1 MSRDIEMSTDLS
13 TITKEYE
20 GYNFIDTQTKTNPNF
35 MMHLAN
41 LAASDSKHD
50 FGQEYVK
57 SDNVIIDIYNTGIP
71 KPFKIVYDESGS
83 VKSVLQNGQTL
94 QAMFTGD
101 TKTVDFDIKHLDQE
115 PGKVLHR
122 YAGIKEYIKDNGLYN
137 EGGNFVEKC
146 QLLDSI
152 LVIDFNQN
160 GFLSMLKNGKSDPE
174 KKMYYVMV
182 PELENDPAGK
192 TPVDDKLFKRETGVD
207 LRAMLDV
214 TDKTIVYNEYDMN
227 SEVFSNNFF
236 SNYNFQLSPITSTKG
251 ISGKVTSKSVSL
263 NIFKNNKLGGDILN
277 QAEIKNCKKE
287 NSIDSLLKFLK
298 NFFKI
303 ISGSKSSDSTSNF
316 NYNVKLQQKRSG
328 DWFQV
333 LACLDIYN
341 RKFKDYND
349 PNKDINFTKQN
360 NNVYFVTHDQIA
372 CAYALIMG
380 VNIIFINEKNAYVL
394 TNVETVAND
403 VSPLERLFNNY
414 QPNLW
419 SSNEEL
425 NMQFTE
431 MRKFLDEYRL
441 LRDNYLKNYENAINK
456 AVEKLYNKIIPP
468 PPASPSLTCNNE
480 NDANSYMEIIK
491 NLFHN
496 CVLYSNIKM
505 SLPDPTGI
513 IADLNNDEYLNAF
526 KEYNVSNSDKINI
539 VVNSY
544 NKAISIKNQHGQGK
558 ESIVWQ
564 SSKWENLLKKS
575 DAYTSVSD
583 WVWKKKIS
591 SRIKSFFT
599 SGTTGRNN
607 DIYLFLSFI
616 DTIDDSIAKQVTE
629 VFDKYRQIVD
639 NTKTGQNAW
648 SNKNDREDYIKN
660 NSELIA
666 QINVFLRRE
675 SNNSSFE
682 KDKIAFIEQQTNSY
696 SQENQNINIL
706 SDAILVR
713 ENTNSLINDNIR
725 GDYSEV
731 SSEIKEEGYVLTQD
745 ISIQQTTNPLL
756 TACLVYNWSTNNS
769 ESMVDEILDNE
780 IPNNEI
786 PNNEMDIETNTY
798 YESSKGN
805 NKRGRD
811 TDDEE
816 ENSKFTRYGGGI
828 DLNSIKIN
836 DSTIAYHPLLPIYM
850 IACSYNCNINSDLE
864 GSIDYDEYLKYYN
877 FLKKMTD
884 VLFSKYLRGIKS
896 NNIAKS
902 YFIGLAL
909 RELLFTLNRD
919 DDGIKVICNN
929 VLSNV
934 NIGEYQSFSLMNS
947 MLSDYISGK
956 IEETKEEKEFG
967 IKLLQSS
974 VFKEFINNDVKIKEI
989 ITNPPT
995 NESIDSLKKKSLDL
1009 IIRIKDK
1016 IITDRSSNLNTS
1028 IASSLSSSIPSRI
1041 STGTSSEER
1050 ENMSQIINPTASAA
1064 VIGGVLKTKK
1074 RKYKRILKTKKGN
1087 SKKNGKKS
1095 KKTIKKRKG
1104 KKNKRTKNNNK

>member
-1 MSRDIEMSTDLS
+1 MSTDS
-13 TITKEYE
+13 NTDVEMSENTNSKEYE
-20 GYNFIDTQTKTNPNF
+20 GYNFIDTQTKSNPNF
-35 MMHLAN
+35 MQHLAN

-57 SDNVIIDIYNTGIP
+57 SDNVIITIYNTGIP
-71 KPFKIVYDESGS
+71 KSFDKVYDESGS

-94 QAMFTGD
+94 QAMFPGD
-101 TKTVDFDIKHLDQE
+101 TKTADFDIKHLEQE
-115 PGKVLHR
+115 TGKVLHR
-122 YAGIKEYIKDNGLYN
+122 YTGIKEYIKKDGTYN
-137 EGGNFVEKC
+137 EGGQFVEKC

-160 GFLSMLKNGKSDPE
+160 GFLSMLKNGKSDLE
-174 KKMYYVMV
+174 KKMYYVMI

-207 LRAMLDV
+207 LRAMLDI

-227 SEVFSNNFF
+227 SEIFSNNFF

-263 NIFKNNKLGGDILN
+263 NIFKKNTIGGNILN

-298 NFFKI
+298 NFFKL
-303 ISGSKSSDSTSNF
+303 ISGNNKSDPTSDF

-372 CAYALIMG
+372 CSYALIMG
-380 VNIIFINEKNAYVL
+380 VNVIFINEKNAYVL
-394 TNVETVAND
+394 TNVETIAND

-414 QPNLW
+414 QPNIW
-419 SSNEEL
+419 SSNQEKNVE
-425 NMQFTE
+425 FTK
-431 MRKFLDEYRL
+431 MREFLDEYRL
-441 LRDNYLKNYENAINK
+441 LRDEYLKKYEDEINK
-456 AVEKLYNKIIPP
+456 AVKDLYNKIVPP

-480 NDANSYMEIIK
+480 KEADSYMEIIK

-505 SLPDPTGI
+505 SLPDPTDI
-513 IADLNNDEYLNAF
+513 MSDLNNDEYLNAF
-526 KEYNVSNSDKINI
+526 KEYNVSNNDKINI

-599 SGTTGRNN
+599 SGTTSRKN

-616 DTIDDSIAKQVTE
+616 DTIDENIAKQVTE

-639 NTKTGQNAW
+639 NTRTGQNAW

-675 SNNSSFE
+675 STLNSFE
-682 KDKIAFIEQQTNSY
+682 KDQLAFIGQQTNSY
-696 SQENQNINIL
+696 SNSNSNSEENQNINIL
-706 SDAILVR
+706 SDAELVQ
-713 ENTNSLINDNIR
+713 ENTTSLINDNNKDFI
-725 GDYSEV
+725 EA
-731 SSEIKEEGYVLTQD
+731 SSEIKDDDYDLMND
-745 ISIQQTTNPLL
+745 ISIQETTNPLL
-756 TACLVYNWSTNNS
+756 TACLVYNWSTENS
-769 ESMVDEILDNE
+769 ESMVEEILVEELRNE
-780 IPNNEI
+780 KIR
-786 PNNEMDIETNTY
+786 
-798 YESSKGN
+798 S
-805 NKRGRD
+805 
-811 TDDEE
+811 EE
-816 ENSKFTRYGGGI
+816 EPGSKYSKYVGGWI
-828 DLNSIKIN
+828 DINSIEIN
-836 DSTIAYHPLLPIYM
+836 DFTIAYHPLLPIYM

-877 FLKKMTD
+877 FLEKMTN
-884 VLFSKYLRGIKS
+884 VLLSEYLS
-896 NNIAKS
+896 NLKQINTAKA
-902 YFIGLAL
+902 YLIGLAL

-919 DDGIKVICNN
+919 DHGIKTICNN

-956 IEETKEEKEFG
+956 IEETEKEKEFG
-967 IKLLQSS
+967 EKLLQSS
-974 VFKEFINNDVKIKEI
+974 VFKKFINDDVKIKEI
-989 ITNPPT
+989 IINTPT
-995 NESIDSLKKKSLDL
+995 NESIDSLKKKSLNL

-1016 IITDRSSNLNTS
+1016 IIADRKSDGNTRKSLTSTSSGTPTT
-1028 IASSLSSSIPSRI
+1028 ILS
-1041 STGTSSEER
+1041 GTSFGER
-1050 ENMSQIINPTASAA
+1050 ENISQPNSRKRSRDEITTR
-1064 VIGGVLKTKK
+1064 GGVKTKK
-1074 RKYKRILKTKKGN
+1074 RKYKRILKTKQRN
-1087 SKKNGKKS
+1087 SKKNGKKG

-1104 KKNKRTKNNNK
+1104 KGNKKTRKQ

>member
-1 MSRDIEMSTDLS
+1 MSENTENTENTDVEMSENS
-13 TITKEYE
+13 NTKEYE
-20 GYNFIDTQTKTNPNF
+20 GYNFIDTQTKSNPNF
-35 MMHLAN
+35 MQHLAN

-57 SDNVIIDIYNTGIP
+57 SSNDIITIYNTGIP
-71 KPFKIVYDESGS
+71 KSFDNVYDESGS
-83 VKSVLQNGQTL
+83 VKSVLQNDKTL
-94 QAMFTGD
+94 QAMFGD
-101 TKTVDFDIKHLDQE
+101 KETADFDIKYLNQE
-115 PGKVLHR
+115 SGKVLHR
-122 YAGIKEYIKDNGLYN
+122 YTGIKEYIKKDGMYN
-137 EGGNFVEKC
+137 QGGQFVEKC

-160 GFLSMLKNGKSDPE
+160 GFLSMLKNGNPEPE
-174 KKMYYVMV
+174 KKMYYVMI

-207 LRAMLDV
+207 LRAMLDI
-214 TDKTIVYNEYDMN
+214 TDKTIVYNEYDMKT
-227 SEVFSNNFF
+227 EIFSNNFF

-263 NIFKNNKLGGDILN
+263 NIFKKNTIGGNILN

-303 ISGSKSSDSTSNF
+303 ISGSKKSDPTSDF

-349 PNKDINFTKQN
+349 PNKEINFTKQN
-360 NNVYFVTHDQIA
+360 NNNIYFVTHDQIA

-394 TNVETVAND
+394 TNVETIAND

-414 QPNLW
+414 QPNIW
-419 SSNEEL
+419 TSEEK
-425 NMQFTE
+425 NVQFTE

-441 LRDNYLKNYENAINK
+441 LRDNYLKNYENAINQDVK
-456 AVEKLYNKIIPP
+456 ELYNKIVPP

-480 NDANSYMEIIK
+480 KEADSYMEIIK
-491 NLFHN
+491 KLFHN

-505 SLPDPTGI
+505 SLPDPTDI
-513 IADLNNDEYLNAF
+513 ISDLNNDEYLNAF
-526 KEYNVSNSDKINI
+526 KEYNVSNNDKINI
-539 VVNSY
+539 FVNSY

-564 SSKWENLLKKS
+564 SSRWENLLKKS

-591 SRIKSFFT
+591 TRIKSFFT
-599 SGTTGRNN
+599 SGIISRKN

-616 DTIDDSIAKQVTE
+616 DTIDDNIAKQVTE

-639 NTKTGQNAW
+639 NTRTGQNAW

-675 SNNSSFE
+675 SSQELFD
-682 KDKIAFIEQQTNSY
+682 KDKVAFIEQQTNSN
-696 SQENQNINIL
+696 SEENQNINIL
-706 SDAILVR
+706 SDAVLVE
-713 ENTNSLINDNIR
+713 ENTTSLINNNNKDFI
-725 GDYSEV
+725 EA
-731 SSEIKEEGYVLTQD
+731 SSEIKDDDYDLMND
-745 ISIQQTTNPLL
+745 ISIQETTNPLL
-756 TACLVYNWSTNNS
+756 TACLVYNWSTDKS
-769 ESMVDEILDNE
+769 ESMVEEILDFDSNTE
-780 IPNNEI
+780 SNMN
-786 PNNEMDIETNTY
+786 MDIDV
-798 YESSKGN
+798 ES
-805 NKRGRD
+805 NKKRSRD
-811 TDDEE
+811 SEE
-816 ENSKFTRYGGGI
+816 EEEQGSKFTKFSGGAI
-828 DLNSIKIN
+828 EIKDVKIN

-864 GSIDYDEYLKYYN
+864 GSIDYDEYLKYHN
-877 FLKKMTD
+877 FLTKITD
-884 VLFSKYLRGIKS
+884 VLLSYNYLS
-896 NNIAKS
+896 NLKKINIAKA
-902 YFIGLAL
+902 YLVGLAL

-974 VFKEFINNDVKIKEI
+974 VFKKFINDDVKIKEI
-989 ITNPPT
+989 LTKPPT
-995 NESIDSLKKKSLDL
+995 NESIDSLKKKSLNL

-1016 IITDRSSNLNTS
+1016 IIMDRKSDGNTRE
-1028 IASSLSSSIPSRI
+1028 SLSSTSS
-1041 STGTSSEER
+1041 STSSSTLNKTGTP
-1050 ENMSQIINPTASAA
+1050 NTFQMIQQPPNTQIAVTAAT
-1064 VIGGVLKTKK
+1064 GGVKTKK
-1074 RKYKRILKTKKGN
+1074 RKYKRILKTKQRN
-1087 SKKNGKKS
+1087 SKKNGKKG
-1095 KKTIKKRKG
+1095 KNTKRKRKG
-1104 KKNKRTKNNNK
+1104 KGNKKTRKH

>member
-1 MSRDIEMSTDLS
+1 MSNTDVEMSNTDVEMS
-13 TITKEYE
+13 ENTNSKDYE
-20 GYNFIDTQTKTNPNF
+20 GYNFIDTQTKSNPNF
-35 MMHLAN
+35 MQHLAN

-57 SDNVIIDIYNTGIP
+57 SDNVIITIYNTGIP
-71 KPFKIVYDESGS
+71 KSFDKVYDESGS

-94 QAMFTGD
+94 QAMFPGD
-101 TKTVDFDIKHLDQE
+101 TKTADFDIKHLEQE
-115 PGKVLHR
+115 TGKVLHR
-122 YAGIKEYIKDNGLYN
+122 YTGIKEYIKKDGVYN
-137 EGGNFVEKC
+137 EGGQFVEKC

-160 GFLSMLKNGKSDPE
+160 GFLSMLKNGKSDLE
-174 KKMYYVMV
+174 KKMYYVMI

-192 TPVDDKLFKRETGVD
+192 TPVDDKLFKRESGVD
-207 LRAMLDV
+207 LRAMLDM

-263 NIFKNNKLGGDILN
+263 NIFKKNTIGGNILN

-298 NFFKI
+298 NFFKL
-303 ISGSKSSDSTSNF
+303 ISGSNKSDPTSDF

-349 PNKDINFTKQN
+349 PNKDVNFTKQN

-372 CAYALIMG
+372 CSYALIMG
-380 VNIIFINEKNAYVL
+380 VNVIFINEKNAYVL

-414 QPNLW
+414 QPNIWTL
-419 SSNEEL
+419 EEK
-425 NMQFTE
+425 NVEFTK

-441 LRDNYLKNYENAINK
+441 LRDEYLKNYENAINQDVK
-456 AVEKLYNKIIPP
+456 ELYNKIVPP

-480 NDANSYMEIIK
+480 KEADSYMEIIK
-491 NLFHN
+491 KLFHN
-496 CVLYSNIKM
+496 CVLYSNIKT
-505 SLPDPTGI
+505 SLPDPTDI
-513 IADLNNDEYLNAF
+513 ISDLNNDEYLNAF
-526 KEYNVSNSDKINI
+526 KEYNVSNNDKINI

-564 SSKWENLLKKS
+564 SSRWENLLKKS

-599 SGTTGRNN
+599 SGTSSRKN

-639 NTKTGQNAW
+639 NTRTGQNAW
-648 SNKNDREDYIKN
+648 SNKNDKEDYIKN

-675 SNNSSFE
+675 SRQELFDE
-682 KDKIAFIEQQTNSY
+682 DKKAFIEQQTNSY
-696 SQENQNINIL
+696 SQENTNINIL
-706 SDAILVR
+706 SDSVLVE
-713 ENTNSLINDNIR
+713 ENTTSLINNNNKDFI
-725 GDYSEV
+725 EA
-731 SSEIKEEGYVLTQD
+731 SSEIKEDDYDLMND
-745 ISIQQTTNPLL
+745 ISIQETTNPLL
-756 TACLVYNWSTNNS
+756 TACLVYNWSTNKS
-769 ESMVDEILDNE
+769 ESMVDEI
-780 IPNNEI
+780 INNEI
-786 PNNEMDIETNTY
+786 MDSGNENY
-798 YESSKGN
+798 S
-805 NKRGRD
+805 NKLRRI
-811 TDDEE
+811 
-816 ENSKFTRYGGGI
+816 GGGAAI

-877 FLKKMTD
+877 FLEKMTH
-884 VLFSKYLRGIKS
+884 VLFSNYLGNK
-896 NNIAKS
+896 NNIAKA
-902 YFIGLAL
+902 YLIGLAL

-919 DDGIKVICNN
+919 EDGINAICNN
-929 VLSNV
+929 GDKSLLSNI
-934 NIGEYQSFSLMNS
+934 NIDEYQSFSLMNS

-956 IEETKEEKEFG
+956 IEETELEKGFG
-967 IKLLQSS
+967 LKLLLSS
-974 VFKEFINNDVKIKEI
+974 VFKKFINEDINIKEI
-989 ITNPPT
+989 LTKPPT
-995 NESIDSLKKKSLDL
+995 SKSINTLKNDSLKL
-1009 IIRIKDK
+1009 IILIKNK
-1016 IITDRSSNLNTS
+1016 IIADRKSTTS
-1028 IASSLSSSIPSRI
+1028 ISTSTNVSSSLTSTISQNSIPTPTTFSSGR
-1041 STGTSSEER
+1041 STEER
-1050 ENMSQIINPTASAA
+1050 ENLSQTNSNSRKRSRDEITTR
-1064 VIGGVLKTKK
+1064 GGVKTKK
-1074 RKYKRILKTKKGN
+1074 RKYKRILKTKQRN
-1087 SKKNGKKS
+1087 SKKNGKKG

-1104 KKNKRTKNNNK
+1104 KGNKKTRKH